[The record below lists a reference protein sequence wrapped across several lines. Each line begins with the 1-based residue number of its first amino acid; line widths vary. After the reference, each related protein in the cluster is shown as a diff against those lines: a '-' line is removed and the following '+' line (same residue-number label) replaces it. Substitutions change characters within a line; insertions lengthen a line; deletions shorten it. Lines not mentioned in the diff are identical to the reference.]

1 MFILE
6 NKSQAYIFSTLS
18 VFGAVAFRLLP
29 SVNKI
34 IGSLQKIKYYDPA
47 ITNLTQ
53 EYIEIQK
60 GTEKIKMDKKLNF
73 KNIIKLSNITL
84 L

>member
-18 VFGAVAFRLLP
+18 VFGAVAFRLFLP

-47 ITNLTQ
+47 IKS
-53 EYIEIQK
+53 YSRIY
-60 GTEKIKMDKKLNF
+60 
-73 KNIIKLSNITL
+73 
-84 L
+84 